1 MRTWYDV
8 DITILVFVD
17 IEFGSITSERPI
29 QFNVLHG
36 KERVKA
42 IVTQG
47 LKE

>member
-1 MRTWYDV
+1 MRTWNDV

-17 IEFGSITSERPI
+17 IEFGSVASERPI

-42 IVTQG
+42 LVTQG
-47 LKE
+47 LKQ